1 MYRRERKCECEKRA
15 QKKGFNTDEKMK
27 QLNNMESSRLPNV
40 KDENVRMNE
49 RNTVRRLTQLS
60 ENSFNTVE
68 FNALTSNEFKAS
80 LSQEQRT

>member
-1 MYRRERKCECEKRA
+1 
-15 QKKGFNTDEKMK
+15 MK